1 MEQNAQ
7 AMQEIMGRMR
17 AAMERY
23 GMIRAGDRVAVGVSG
38 GKDSLT
44 LLCALA
50 GLRSYYPEPFELT
63 ALTADPCFG
72 GRETDFSAVGRL
84 CGELNVPYVLRRTRL
99 GEIVFEERQEPNPC
113 SLCARMRRGILHKM
127 AKENGCTCLALGH
140 HADDAAQTLLMNLL
154 YGGRIACFSPKT
166 YLTRRDLTLIRP
178 MIFCRESEIAAAA
191 VRCGLPVVKSRC
203 PADGNTSRR
212 KTADL
217 ICLLERD
224 HPGLKAGLLGAM
236 QRGGISGW

>member
-1 MEQNAQ
+1 
-7 AMQEIMGRMR
+7 MQEIMGRMR

-23 GMIRAGDRVAVGVSG
+23 EMVHAGDRVAVGVSG

-50 GLRSYYPEPFELT
+50 KLRDYYPEPFELT

-72 GRETDFSAVGRL
+72 GKETDYAAVGEL
-84 CGELNVPYVLRRTRL
+84 CEKLKVPYVLRRTRL
-99 GEIVFEERQEPNPC
+99 GEIVFEERKEPNPC

-127 AKENGCTCLALGH
+127 AKEQGCVSIALGH

-166 YLTRRDLTLIRP
+166 YLPRRDLTLIRP
-178 MIFCRESEIAAAA
+178 MIFCTEREIASAAL
-191 VRCGLPVVKSRC
+191 RSGLPVVKSLC

-217 ICLLERD
+217 IRSLEKD
-224 HPGLKAGLLGAM
+224 CPGLKSGILGAM
-236 QRGGISGW
+236 RRGKISGW